1 VAEISVVIPCYN
13 YGRFLASAIDSVL
26 AQKHANV
33 EVIVVDDGS
42 TDATP
47 AVAARYPEVRYLCQ
61 RNLGESE
68 ARNHGGTEATGE
80 FILFLDADDQLTPE
94 AIGTSV
100 QRLREQPTCAFAYGH
115 QQFVDAEGAVLPSN
129 PERTRMFQTC
139 LRNAD
144 AYAYM
149 LRMNYPLRAPGA
161 VLYRAELVRRIGG
174 FAPEFRTGADLD
186 LNLRIAREHRV
197 CCNDRVVLLTRI
209 HGANAT
215 GNSRMM
221 LQGAVRVQRRQ
232 RPYVDQ
238 HPEYEGDYEI
248 GLRLARS
255 YWGARLAKQIAEDVG
270 TGKIGS
276 AARNLWTMA
285 RFARSQG
292 AVAAAKLLVMKV
304 RKTS

>member
-1 VAEISVVIPCYN
+1 MAETSVVIPCYN
-13 YGRFLASAIDSVL
+13 YGRFLASAIDSVF
-26 AQKHANV
+26 AQQHPTV

-47 AVAARYPEVRYLCQ
+47 AVAARYPEVRYLRQ

-68 ARNHGGTEATGE
+68 ARNHGAAEATGE

-94 AIGTSV
+94 AISTSV
-100 QRLREQPTCAFAYGH
+100 QHLRGQPTCAFAYGH
-115 QQFVDAEGAVLPSN
+115 QQFVDTEGSVLPSN

-139 LRNAD
+139 LREAD
-144 AYAYM
+144 VYAYM

-161 VLYRAELVRRIGG
+161 VLYRAEIVRRIGG

-215 GNSRMM
+215 ANSRMM

-238 HPEYEGDYEI
+238 HPEYEGHYEK

-255 YWGARLAKQIAEDVG
+255 YWGAHLAQQIAADVG

-276 AARNLWTMA
+276 AARGLWTMA
-285 RFARSQG
+285 RFAPSEG
-292 AVAAAKLLVMKV
+292 ALAAGRLLLKKA
-304 RKTS
+304 RRTS